1 MGERLDYYDDPAAPP
16 VNSVQPSAAAY
27 VVRDGAVLLTCRTD
41 NGNWTMPG
49 GAHDLGE
56 SLSQTAV
63 RETLE
68 ETGITVRLTGVAGI
82 YTDPRHVIH
91 YTSNNEVR
99 QEFTVV
105 YRAEYV
111 RGNRPPAPRRA
122 PLRGFPRGNRRAADG
137 PQPTHAARLGCRPD
151 RHLDCLTLA

>member
-1 MGERLDYYDDPAAPP
+1 MGVRLDYYDDPAAPP
-16 VNSVQPSAAAY
+16 VNSVQPSAATF

-56 SLSQTAV
+56 SLSETAV

-99 QEFTVV
+99 QEFSVV

-111 RGNRPPAPRRA
+111 G
-122 PLRGFPRGNRRAADG
+122 GE
-137 PQPTHAARLGCRPD
+137 PTTCPETSAVAWVSLEEVDDLPMDRSQRMRLDWAVGQ
-151 RHLDCLTLA
+151 TGTWIA